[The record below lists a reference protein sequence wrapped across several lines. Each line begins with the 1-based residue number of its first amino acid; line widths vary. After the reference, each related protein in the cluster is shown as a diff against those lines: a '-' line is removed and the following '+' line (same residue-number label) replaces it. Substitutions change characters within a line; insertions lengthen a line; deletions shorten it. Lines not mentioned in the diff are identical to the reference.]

1 MATRLQL
8 ISELSSSTYKKLS
21 DYENWTA
28 FLHSAAWQYKYPF
41 PDQLMIYAQRPDARA
56 CASLDVW
63 NNKLHRWINR
73 GAKGIA
79 LPHSKDGRTYID
91 YVFKIR
97 HKYYIIYYMVLQD
110 FKTKIVKSNKKIP
123 SNYPS

>member
-56 CASLDVW
+56 CAILLIQIKILSAAF
-63 NNKLHRWINR
+63 R
-73 GAKGIA
+73 
-79 LPHSKDGRTYID
+79 D
-91 YVFKIR
+91 YAE
-97 HKYYIIYYMVLQD
+97 
-110 FKTKIVKSNKKIP
+110 TSIV
-123 SNYPS
+123 